1 VAWTLVTPE
10 DEGDIAAIEY
20 LLGEKVERVTLP
32 GFDYDVPTPDWA
44 KPSAR
49 SIQRAAAGSRG
60 TIARWKALTR

>member
-32 GFDYDVPTPDWA
+32 GFDYDVPMPDWA

-49 SIQRAAAGSRG
+49 SIQRAAVSRRGS
-60 TIARWKALTR
+60 IARWKALTR

>member
-1 VAWTLVTPE
+1 
-10 DEGDIAAIEY
+10 
-20 LLGEKVERVTLP
+20 VTLP